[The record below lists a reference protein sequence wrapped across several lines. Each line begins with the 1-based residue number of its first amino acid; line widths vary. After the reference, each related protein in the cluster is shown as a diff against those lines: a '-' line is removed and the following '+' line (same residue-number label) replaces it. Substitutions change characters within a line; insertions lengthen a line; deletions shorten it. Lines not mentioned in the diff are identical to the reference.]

1 MWTKGADL
9 VEETIQ
15 VAPPKAGEV
24 RIKILGSG
32 VCHTDWSGACR
43 QSAIGHSPDFAHDVI
58 PPLDTCRK
66 HTRHAAC
73 ALVIFETSVPPLLV
87 SRTEPR
93 NYPSS
98 VTPKGSDTPGFP
110 VILGH
115 EGGGIV
121 ESIGAGV
128 TSLAVGGTLDRSRER
143 LKTELLLCVY
153 GGFLPRASS

>member
-1 MWTKGADL
+1 MVMWTKGADL

-32 VCHTDWSGACR
+32 VCHTDWSGAFPR
-43 QSAIGHSPDFAHDVI
+43 AISNSPDLAHSCPTISIASKLAMHCTHRFRTVVFLS
-58 PPLDTCRK
+58 PL
-66 HTRHAAC
+66 
-73 ALVIFETSVPPLLV
+73 
-87 SRTEPR
+87 TEPR

-128 TSLAVGGTLDRSRER
+128 TSLAVGGALSP
-143 LKTELLLCVY
+143 CYYPCAAV
-153 GGFLPRASS
+153 

>member
-1 MWTKGADL
+1 MVMWTKGADL

-32 VCHTDWSGACR
+32 VCHTDWSGA
-43 QSAIGHSPDFAHDVI
+43 SPKCSHRM
-58 PPLDTCRK
+58 LLLENRM
-66 HTRHAAC
+66 TRHSILKFA
-73 ALVIFETSVPPLLV
+73 TSSSFSSPV
-87 SRTEPR
+87 SSSPSSTSSFSSFSCFLCFASRFAEPR

-121 ESIGAGV
+121 ESIGDGI
-128 TSLAVGGTLDRSRER
+128 TSLAVGGTP
-143 LKTELLLCVY
+143 Y
-153 GGFLPRASS
+153 NI